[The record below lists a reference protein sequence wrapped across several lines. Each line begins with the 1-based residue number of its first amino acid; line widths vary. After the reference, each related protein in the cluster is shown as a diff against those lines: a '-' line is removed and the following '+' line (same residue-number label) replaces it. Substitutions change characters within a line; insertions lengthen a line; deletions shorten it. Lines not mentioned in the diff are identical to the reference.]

1 MGPTVVAF
9 LVFVGLLFFD
19 QFIEKGTVEFSND
32 LREQCYICHRRKLYF
47 VFAPQSNFA
56 EQNSFLFFNRLGR
69 YWFQIQ
75 FQIQFQFQTFSLTKG
90 TQFGASLDRVAIF
103 FYSSKVR

>member
-19 QFIEKGTVEFSND
+19 QFIEKGRSS
-32 LREQCYICHRRKLYF
+32 LAMICENNVIF
-47 VFAPQSNFA
+47 VIGERVVLCLHHKGNFA

-69 YWFQIQ
+69 Y
-75 FQIQFQFQTFSLTKG
+75 
-90 TQFGASLDRVAIF
+90 
-103 FYSSKVR
+103 